1 MPRTPSDQ
9 RPQSC
14 TQFHCQRS
22 YLRCVWVSGCP
33 HTKTGLSDFSAVL
46 GAARVLWPSWTHFTD
61 SAAEYSVGMFV
72 NVWFYL
78 GRNEGGEKKSNRGV
92 KLGILIITRSFLFP
106 SALNREKKVCGII
119 RVSPLNCTRNKVHG
133 WATLSV
139 KAPKNRF
146 QNITVKNTSKQNC
159 HRLFVKKPKCKYFCI
174 HYQILCYPLK
184 HLVYSFV
191 YLPRA
196 CRHFVYIP
204 PIQGCFTIQNDVKHA
219 HLIYYLVIF
228 PLIKHIFDS
237 HWCDPDIAFPLF
249 SL

>member
-1 MPRTPSDQ
+1 MASFV
-9 RPQSC
+9 C
-14 TQFHCQRS
+14 
-22 YLRCVWVSGCP
+22 LIWVSLELYEK
-33 HTKTGLSDFSAVL
+33 HQFLEQSA
-46 GAARVLWPSWTHFTD
+46 RMSN
-61 SAAEYSVGMFV
+61 SVSKST
-72 NVWFYL
+72 
-78 GRNEGGEKKSNRGV
+78 EK
-92 KLGILIITRSFLFP
+92 P
-106 SALNREKKVCGII
+106 
-119 RVSPLNCTRNKVHG
+119 
-133 WATLSV
+133 
-139 KAPKNRF
+139 F

-159 HRLFVKKPKCKYFCI
+159 HSLFVKKTKCKYFCI

-184 HLVYSFV
+184 HLVCSFV

>member
-1 MPRTPSDQ
+1 M
-9 RPQSC
+9 
-14 TQFHCQRS
+14 
-22 YLRCVWVSGCP
+22 
-33 HTKTGLSDFSAVL
+33 
-46 GAARVLWPSWTHFTD
+46 
-61 SAAEYSVGMFV
+61 
-72 NVWFYL
+72 
-78 GRNEGGEKKSNRGV
+78 RGV
-92 KLGILIITRSFLFP
+92 KKKQQRSKTRNINYRKESFLFP
-106 SALNREKKVCGII
+106 SALNREKSVWHHSC
-119 RVSPLNCTRNKVHG
+119 VSFESPLNCTRNISFLSKVHG

-159 HRLFVKKPKCKYFCI
+159 HSLFVKKTKCKYFCI

-184 HLVYSFV
+184 HLVCSFV